1 MRISDWSSDVC
12 SSDLEGLPEVAQ
24 HAAPVDASAGDVVE
38 TLLHLG
44 GEVVLHV
51 ALEEAG
57 EEGDDQA
64 AAVFRHEATPI
75 EAHVVAVLQHLQDG
89 GVGGRPPDAELY
101 HLLHPYGLAVARR
114 RLGEVLIRPDG
125 SAGAAI

>member
-1 MRISDWSSDVC
+1 MIRRPPGSTRTDTLFPYTTLFRSRPEVAVERIDHLGDREVAGAGHGGA
-12 SSDLEGLPEVAQ
+12 EGLPEVAQ

-64 AAVFRHEATPI
+64 AAVFRQEAPPNG
-75 EAHVVAVLQHLQDG
+75 AL
-89 GVGGRPPDAELY
+89 GRASCRER
-101 HLLHPYGLAVARR
+101 V
-114 RLGEVLIRPDG
+114 
-125 SAGAAI
+125 SK